1 MYCKCILSVKPS
13 SRRYF
18 INILRVSYLFKK
30 LTITPNCYMSV
41 LFFRSQQIQ
50 IQTILDPPKT
60 CVKKKNSKN
69 LYMRREN

>member
-1 MYCKCILSVKPS
+1 MYCKCILSLKPS
-13 SRRYF
+13 SRRDF
-18 INILRVSYLFKK
+18 INILRVSYFFKK

-41 LFFRSQQIQ
+41 LEPPKCVYS
-50 IQTILDPPKT
+50 IQTIFDPPKT